1 MLEERLN
8 DSGGTSKDQ
17 NVNRVA
23 DSEHWIHE
31 VSYRIEDYYNLEK
44 RQFMLNTG
52 EKRPASY
59 LCHKTWLRLPLKW
72 MSYIIWEKES

>member
-1 MLEERLN
+1 MEEGLN

-31 VSYRIEDYYNLEK
+31 VSYGIEDYYNLEK
-44 RQFMLNTG
+44 RQIMLIAS
-52 EKRPASY
+52 EEQPASN
-59 LCHKTWLRLPLKW
+59 LCHETWLRQPLKL
-72 MSYIIWEKES
+72 MSYVI